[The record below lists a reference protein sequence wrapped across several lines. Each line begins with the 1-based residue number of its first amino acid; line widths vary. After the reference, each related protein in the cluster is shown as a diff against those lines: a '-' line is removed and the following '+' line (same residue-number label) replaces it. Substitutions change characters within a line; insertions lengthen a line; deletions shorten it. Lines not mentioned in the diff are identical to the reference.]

1 MAGGYPD
8 DWQAWAY
15 AVLAAIGAPGTDT
28 NLASLWRWTQGE
40 KPGGQPTQWN
50 NPLNTTQDYSG
61 GVSVNSARVKAYPD
75 LQAGAAAT
83 AQTLSNGY
91 YPDVLAN
98 LKAST
103 PYPQWGAKAALQV
116 RKWGTNN
123 FANAINPGGAAA
135 AAAPA
140 AFADSSGGGSS
151 SKNSISIFGST
162 IDLTGLLGMV
172 QIGFGLAFIGGGLL
186 ILVISMFGGTVG
198 GIAGRVVGATP
209 QGRAVRAVAGSAQSS
224 APPSSSE
231 PASPRLSEGAESE
244 VAAARRGEGRRL
256 SPEARAELTAAGR
269 QRRRSA

>member
-50 NPLNTTQDYSG
+50 NPLNTTQDYTG
-61 GVSVNSARVKAYPD
+61 GTSVNSAGVKAYPD

-98 LKAST
+98 LKASK
-103 PYPQWGAKAALQV
+103 PYTQWGAASALQV

-123 FANAINPGGAAA
+123 FANAIAPGGSAA
-135 AAAPA
+135 AAAPT
-140 AFADSSGGGSS
+140 AFAASSGGGSTG
-151 SKNSISIFGST
+151 KNTISIFGST
-162 IDLTGLLGMV
+162 IDLTGVLGMV
-172 QIGFGLAFIGGGLL
+172 QIGFGLAFIFGGLAV
-186 ILVISMFGGTVG
+186 LVISMFGGTAG
-198 GIAGRVVGATP
+198 RIAGQVVGATP
-209 QGRAVRAVAGSAQSS
+209 QGRAVRAVAGSAQ
-224 APPSSSE
+224 PSTSPSE
-231 PASPRLSEGAESE
+231 PASPRLSEGTEGE
-244 VAAARRGEGRRL
+244 VAAARRGEGRKL
-256 SPEARAELTAAGR
+256 SSEARAELTAAGR